1 MVIRKPIAAAAV
13 VLVATSVAS
22 CSGDSG
28 SPTPAA
34 RIDYVAG
41 AIEPI
46 LTRGERF
53 VIEGLGFG
61 TARGTVLL
69 TKINGGTIEAAVA
82 DSAWTS
88 FTITAV
94 VPDSAATG
102 TEALAV
108 VTAAGTTI
116 LATVHVLP
124 RSFFDPRT
132 VTWTVRA
139 PYPGA
144 TAGIGL
150 TAAEFPEPGGVL
162 RTTLYAAGGADPP
175 LMTPDSG
182 VYVARVTAGGAGA
195 IDGWTRQHDTTVQA
209 RSRVLPAP
217 RAFAAA
223 AVATRYNSRFP
234 GTALYVIGGIDRSGT
249 AQSSVFAAD
258 VTADSVIGRFVFLEP
273 LPAPRAGAIGVVRH
287 GRIYVIGGTD
297 QLGQPQSSVYMGRI
311 GANGHIDGWF
321 LQPSLV
327 GPRAYGAGLARD
339 IRVIAIGGVA
349 DSVPPGGG
357 VGTGTQRLVT
367 GDTAAVSL
375 LSGFFT
381 GAWGAGPA
389 LLPEGRSQFAL
400 LDLDSTVLIVGGMY
414 GGAGSNSAETLAAAV
429 NDDSLSAFAGPVGTN
444 RIADLMCLTEPAGTL
459 IGPAGVAWHEAD
471 GTHRGLVVG
480 GADLATQGRRS
491 CAWGF

>member
-124 RSFFDPRT
+124 RSFFDPGT
-132 VTWTVRA
+132 VT
-139 PYPGA
+139 G
-144 TAGIGL
+144 
-150 TAAEFPEPGGVL
+150 
-162 RTTLYAAGGADPP
+162 
-175 LMTPDSG
+175 
-182 VYVARVTAGGAGA
+182 
-195 IDGWTRQHDTTVQA
+195 
-209 RSRVLPAP
+209 
-217 RAFAAA
+217 
-223 AVATRYNSRFP
+223 
-234 GTALYVIGGIDRSGT
+234 
-249 AQSSVFAAD
+249 
-258 VTADSVIGRFVFLEP
+258 
-273 LPAPRAGAIGVVRH
+273 
-287 GRIYVIGGTD
+287 
-297 QLGQPQSSVYMGRI
+297 
-311 GANGHIDGWF
+311 
-321 LQPSLV
+321 
-327 GPRAYGAGLARD
+327 
-339 IRVIAIGGVA
+339 
-349 DSVPPGGG
+349 
-357 VGTGTQRLVT
+357 
-367 GDTAAVSL
+367 
-375 LSGFFT
+375 
-381 GAWGAGPA
+381 
-389 LLPEGRSQFAL
+389 
-400 LDLDSTVLIVGGMY
+400 
-414 GGAGSNSAETLAAAV
+414 
-429 NDDSLSAFAGPVGTN
+429 
-444 RIADLMCLTEPAGTL
+444 
-459 IGPAGVAWHEAD
+459 
-471 GTHRGLVVG
+471 
-480 GADLATQGRRS
+480 
-491 CAWGF
+491 